1 MFAEKGN
8 TFRREVDSKQL
19 EDIGDIVFQERGIP
33 MKALYTCLMVA
44 GIVFATGCNQST
56 TGGKP
61 GEPNATFKLKGPS
74 NIPETTVK
82 HGESVTKDITVDAE
96 KNFKEDIAFDVKV
109 EPADANVTATIEPKV
124 WKASEP
130 KKAELHIKATD
141 KAKEGEYTVHV
152 TGKPTKGNPTTV
164 DVKFKVPE
172 KK

>member
-61 GEPNATFKLKGPS
+61 GYQHEDGTPYPVQSRAT
-74 NIPETTVK
+74 
-82 HGESVTKDITVDAE
+82 
-96 KNFKEDIAFDVKV
+96 
-109 EPADANVTATIEPKV
+109 
-124 WKASEP
+124 
-130 KKAELHIKATD
+130 
-141 KAKEGEYTVHV
+141 
-152 TGKPTKGNPTTV
+152 
-164 DVKFKVPE
+164 
-172 KK
+172 